1 MNPWQQLLLVWLV
14 AVLAQ
19 SLGWLW
25 QRKRTNA
32 GIVDVVWS
40 FGVGGAAVLVAATG
54 SGALLPRVLLAVL
67 GGVWGLRLGLH
78 LWHRVR
84 GEPEDGRYA
93 QLRLRWGDDQR
104 KWFAMFQ
111 FQALLI
117 QFQFQCQDHLLHQ
130 QTKQELLA

>member
-1 MNPWQQLLLVWLV
+1 MNPWQQLLMVWIIAAV
-14 AVLAQ
+14 AQ
-19 SLGWLW
+19 TFGWLW

-93 QLRLRWGDDQR
+93 QLRLRWGNDQR

-117 QFQFQCQDHLLHQ
+117 ALF
-130 QTKQELLA
+130 